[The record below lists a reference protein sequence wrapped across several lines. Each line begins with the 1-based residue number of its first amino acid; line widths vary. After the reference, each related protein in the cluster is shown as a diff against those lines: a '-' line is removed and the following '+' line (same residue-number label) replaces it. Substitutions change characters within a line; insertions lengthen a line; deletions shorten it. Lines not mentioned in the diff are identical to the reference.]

1 MSDVAVSGCSVA
13 SEYGFTFTHATVK
26 ITNSTAKTQSYMA
39 TIGVNGAD
47 GARIGE
53 INVVSN
59 SLAAGQS
66 VNLSGRNASGTVTQG
81 AKPGPA
87 RCVVAHVNRVPRQL

>member
-1 MSDVAVSGCSVA
+1 
-13 SEYGFTFTHATVK
+13 
-26 ITNSTAKTQSYMA
+26 MA

-59 SLAAGQS
+59 SLTAGQS
-66 VNLSGRNASGTVTQG
+66 VSLSGMNASGTATQG
-81 AKPGPA
+81 AKPGPVA
-87 RCVVAHVNRVPRQL
+87 CVVASVNRFPS